1 MAIRKDLLRM
11 QNNIK
16 RVKNPFGPAAA
27 NEPKEKPAVAST
39 TSVDKKE
46 PSSLDDIEN
55 SEQYQ
60 KIKKQMEEEKEKKR
74 KEAEANEMTNNH
86 IYSKGHSTNRK
97 YENASPDEKR
107 SMIINREYDRL

>member
-27 NEPKEKPAVAST
+27 TEPVEKAAVAST
-39 TSVDKKE
+39 TAVNKKT

-60 KIKKQMEEEKEKKR
+60 NMKKKMEEEKQKKQNEL
-74 KEAEANEMTNNH
+74 EADQMTSDY
-86 IYSKGHSTNRK
+86 IYSKGHSTNKK
-97 YENASPDEKR
+97 YEEASPDEKR
-107 SMIINREYDRL
+107 SMIINREYNR